1 MLHSVGQ
8 AISGVFM
15 VLAQVGDAAQVADA
29 APAGEQAAQD
39 GGGFLQ
45 QFLGNPINLV
55 LFSLILFFL
64 LVAQPQRKQ
73 MKKQQ
78 QMLAGLKKND
88 RVVTSGGI
96 HGVVVS
102 ANAGEPTVSIRI
114 DDNSGTRLTI
124 NRESIATVV
133 AAGGSEATK

>member
-1 MLHSVGQ
+1 MLQEIGPILSDAMIFVAQ
-8 AISGVFM
+8 AS
-15 VLAQVGDAAQVADA
+15 DA
-29 APAGEQAAQD
+29 APAAQE
-39 GGGFLQ
+39 GAPAGGFLQ

-78 QMLAGLKKND
+78 QMLAALKKND

-102 ANAGEPTVSIRI
+102 ANAGETTVSIRV

-133 AAGGSEATK
+133 NASSSEPTK